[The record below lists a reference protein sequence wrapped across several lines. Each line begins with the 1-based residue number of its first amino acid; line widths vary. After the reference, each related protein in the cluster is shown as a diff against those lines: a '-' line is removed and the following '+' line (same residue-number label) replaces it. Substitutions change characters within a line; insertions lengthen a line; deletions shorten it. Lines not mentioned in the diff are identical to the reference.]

1 MLQDIWDLRPPVSVE
16 VSMNTTDTL
25 PPTLSDARIFPGNL
39 PTCPGSLCRQPTAA
53 GLGLPEEPFS
63 VVGSYQR
70 GQRDCTNMVEL
81 L

>member
-25 PPTLSDARIFPGNL
+25 PPTLSDARIFPGKL
-39 PTCPGSLCRQPTAA
+39 PICPGSLCRQPTAD
-53 GLGLPEEPFS
+53 GFGLPEEPFS

-70 GQRDCTNMVEL
+70 WQRDCTDMVEIL
-81 L
+81 

>member
-25 PPTLSDARIFPGNL
+25 PPTGLDARIFPGNL
-39 PTCPGSLCRQPTAA
+39 PTCPGSLCRRPTAD
-53 GLGLPEEPFS
+53 GFGSLEEPFS

-70 GQRDCTNMVEL
+70 WQRDCTDMVEL